1 MVAIA
6 FRVVLG
12 LFQVMSKV
20 DQRLRLFFFGFVLFC
35 FGLLHD
41 NTKDKD
47 LFVYNYIH
55 S

>member
-20 DQRLRLFFFGFVLFC
+20 DQRLRLFFFLFCVVLFWP
-35 FGLLHD
+35 
-41 NTKDKD
+41 
-47 LFVYNYIH
+47 IA
-55 S
+55 